1 MELTTRQWKLYD
13 LLKDNSDKWLT
24 QREIYERLKDYYRK
38 EEFDEANFH
47 DSGVRYWQTLDIRA
61 INQSGVIQKI
71 ILSTSQGIKIANE
84 EEYKAY
90 SINRWKSIKGMIK
103 RLAWKDHK
111 AKLNGQMRLVFG
123 DSMARDYFETFAEE
137 YEKGLK

>member
-1 MELTTRQWKLYD
+1 MELTTRQWKLYE

-24 QREIYERLKDYYRK
+24 QREIYERLKDHYRK

-71 ILSTSQGIKIANE
+71 ILSTPQGIKIANE
-84 EEYKAY
+84 EEYKEY

-111 AKLNGQMRLVFG
+111 AKLNGQMKLVFG

>member
-1 MELTTRQWKLYD
+1 MELTTRQWKLYE

-24 QREIYERLKDYYRK
+24 QREIYERLKDHYRK

-47 DSGVRYWQTLDIRA
+47 DSGVRYWQTLDIRR
-61 INQSGVIQKI
+61 INESGVIQKI
-71 ILSTSQGIKIANE
+71 ILSTPQGIKIANE
-84 EEYKAY
+84 EEYKEY

-111 AKLNGQMRLVFG
+111 AKLNGQMKLVFG

>member
-1 MELTTRQWKLYD
+1 MELTTRQWKLYE
-13 LLKDNSDKWLT
+13 LLKDNADKWLT
-24 QREIYERLKDYYRK
+24 QREIYERLKDHYRK

-47 DSGVRYWQTLDIRA
+47 DSGVRYWQTLDIRR
-61 INQSGVIQKI
+61 INESGVIQKI

-84 EEYKAY
+84 DEYKAY

-137 YEKGLK
+137 YEEGLK

>member
-13 LLKDNSDKWLT
+13 LLKDNNDKWLT

-47 DSGVRYWQTLDIRA
+47 DSGVRYWQTLDIRR
-61 INQSGVIQKI
+61 INESDVIQKI
-71 ILSTSQGIKIANE
+71 ILSTPQGIKIANE
-84 EEYKAY
+84 EEYKEY

>member
-1 MELTTRQWKLYD
+1 MELTTRQWKLYE
-13 LLKDNSDKWLT
+13 LLKDNADKWLT
-24 QREIYERLKDYYRK
+24 QREIYERLKDQYGT
-38 EEFDEANFH
+38 EENVDNNFH
-47 DSGVRYWQTLDIRA
+47 DSGVRYFMTIDIRR
-61 INQSGVIQKI
+61 INESGVIQKI
-71 ILSTSQGIKIANE
+71 ILSTPQGIKIANE
-84 EEYKAY
+84 DEYKAY

-137 YEKGLK
+137 YEEGLK

>member
-1 MELTTRQWKLYD
+1 MELTTRQWKLYE

-24 QREIYERLKDYYRK
+24 QREIYERLKDHYRK

-47 DSGVRYWQTLDIRA
+47 DSGVRYWQTLDIRR
-61 INQSGVIQKI
+61 INESGVIQKI

-84 EEYKAY
+84 EEYKEY

-111 AKLNGQMRLVFG
+111 AKLNGQMKLVFG